1 MKGLTLRTVRPGD
14 LKEVYKIER
23 LSFQQPFPP
32 SYLETLAYLSP
43 ETFIVASID
52 EHVVGYSASVLKGLE
67 GHILSIAVH
76 PEYRGL
82 GIGEKVLRENIRR
95 LKELGVRK
103 VVLEVRVSNT
113 AAIQLYKKLGFEI
126 SNLLRNYY
134 WDGED
139 AYEMVLTIGG

>member
-23 LSFQQPFPP
+23 LSFRQPFPP

-43 ETFIVASID
+43 ETFIVASI
-52 EHVVGYSASVLKGLE
+52 EGHVVGYSASVLKGFE
-67 GHILSIAVH
+67 GHILSVAVH

-95 LKELGVRK
+95 LKELGARK

-113 AAIQLYKKLGFEI
+113 VAIQLYKKLGFEI